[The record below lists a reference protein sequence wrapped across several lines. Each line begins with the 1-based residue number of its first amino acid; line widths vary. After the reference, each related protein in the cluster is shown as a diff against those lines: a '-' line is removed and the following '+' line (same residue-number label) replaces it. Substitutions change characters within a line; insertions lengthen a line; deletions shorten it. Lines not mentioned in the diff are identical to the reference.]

1 MDVNWAIKTA
11 VNTGKVELGAKQTR
25 VIAKKGDAKMIIRA
39 RNCPFPDFVGEKHGA
54 VPVYTYPGTGQ
65 ELGAACGK
73 AFAVA
78 VCAVIDP
85 GTSGITSLLK
95 Q

>member
-1 MDVNWAIKTA
+1 MDINWAIKTA
-11 VNTGKVELGAKQTR
+11 VNTGKVDLGAKQTKAA
-25 VIAKKGDAKMIIRA
+25 VKAAKAKMIIRA
-39 RNCPFPDFVGEKHGA
+39 RNCPFPDFRSDA
-54 VPVYTYPGTGQ
+54 FQSVPIYTYPGSGQ

-85 GTSGITSLLK
+85 GSSGITALLK

>member
-1 MDVNWAIKTA
+1 MDINWAIKTA

-25 VIAKKGDAKMIIRA
+25 SAAKAAKAKMIIRA
-39 RNCPFPDFVGEKHGA
+39 KNCPFPEFRSEQHGT
-54 VPVYTYPGTGQ
+54 VPIYTYPGSGQ

-85 GTSGITSLLK
+85 GTSGITALLK

>member
-1 MDVNWAIKTA
+1 MDINWAIKTA

-25 VIAKKGDAKMIIRA
+25 AAAKAEKAKMIIRA
-39 RNCPFPDFVGEKHGA
+39 RNCPFPEFHGERHA
-54 VPVYTYPGTGQ
+54 EVPIYTYPGTGQ

-85 GTSGITSLLK
+85 GSSGITALLK